1 MIRDIGCPDLATAM
15 VDDLDR
21 LERELQMFHELR
33 DTGASS
39 FVAAELDARLQTWR
53 STRMVAELEI
63 QVQRDRIDRVEADFA
78 TRSSFLE
85 ELDSQI
91 DQLRRELREKED
103 TKMQNQQANAA
114 LSGELKSL
122 KQRLAETEEDAV
134 RTLAANEESVR
145 AELQEELRRSYDEK
159 LSEFSQQI
167 LSHGLDV

>member
-1 MIRDIGCPDLATAM
+1 M

-33 DTGASS
+33 DAGASS
-39 FVAAELDARLQTWR
+39 FVAAELDARLQIWR

-63 QVQRDRIDRVEADFA
+63 QVQRGRIDRVEADLA
-78 TRSSFLE
+78 TRSSSLE

-103 TKMQNQQANAA
+103 AKMQNQQAHAA
-114 LSGELKSL
+114 LSDELKSL
-122 KQRLAETEEDAV
+122 KQTLAETEEVAV

-145 AELQEELRRSYDEK
+145 AELQEELRRFYDEK

>member
-1 MIRDIGCPDLATAM
+1 
-15 VDDLDR
+15 
-21 LERELQMFHELR
+21 MFRELR
-33 DTGASS
+33 DAGASS
-39 FVAAELDARLQTWR
+39 FIAAELDTRLQSWR

-114 LSGELKSL
+114 LSDELKSL